1 MTAGETAEE
10 IQDPAAED
18 GGGPDRLLLS
28 ALAVGAFAIGT
39 DSLVI
44 SGLLNRIASDLSVS
58 PATTGQLISV
68 FALVYAV
75 GAPVLATVTAG
86 FDRRRLLLVALTV
99 FIAANVL
106 GAVAPNYP
114 VLLAS
119 RVLAAV
125 GAGLYLPCA
134 MVITVSV
141 TPERWRGRGLAM
153 VAGGMSAATALGVP
167 LGTLI
172 GAVGDWRATLVLVAV
187 LATVAVAV
195 LAKAVP
201 RVAAPAAVTLG
212 QRLRSAAHPQVLIAL
227 LANALACAGEF
238 TVMVYVAPLAEDVTG
253 VGAAGVSAFLLV
265 SGLAALAGSAVGG
278 RAADRFG
285 GRRAYNGAVA
295 VLFGGLA
302 ALVLLTLADGRG
314 SWVTAGVFALLLCV
328 VSVASW
334 ALPPAQNHAIAGL
347 DIPEPTVALSLNG
360 SSSYLGLAMG
370 GVLGGLA
377 MEHGSS
383 TTLTAAGAAVELSAL
398 ALLLT
403 TAVVTAKRRRATA
416 PGPRPGK

>member
-1 MTAGETAEE
+1 MTAGETAED

-141 TPERWRGRGLAM
+141 TPQHWRGRGLAM

-238 TVMVYVAPLAEDVTG
+238 TVMVYVAPLAGDVTG

-314 SWVTAGVFALLLCV
+314 SWVTAVVFALLLCV

-398 ALLLT
+398 ALLLA